1 MTFNSFVWKF
11 PNMIVKYSKI
21 FQEEIIDRESIIKSQ
36 LTIYCYIN
44 RQIGYKHSEMNKS
57 KIQNFSRKWKKI

>member
-21 FQEEIIDRESIIKSQ
+21 FQEEIIDRESIIES
-36 LTIYCYIN
+36 
-44 RQIGYKHSEMNKS
+44 
-57 KIQNFSRKWKKI
+57 